1 MVEWFALYSGVGAVA
16 GLPLGLLVQSPRRP
30 IIGLALGT
38 AVAVSPL
45 LTSSDKPE
53 EKGKEATAV
62 GAVTAP
68 TATEQYLLW
77 FIRNASGSYLWN
89 NTYFGLLWFSS
100 FPLVFGSGAALA
112 SYGTKRLV
120 VMQMKAWRR

>member
-1 MVEWFALYSGVGAVA
+1 MAAGGGVLVRMAGAVA
-16 GLPLGLLVQSPRRP
+16 
-30 IIGLALGT
+30 A
-38 AVAVSPL
+38 AMVAVM
-45 LTSSDKPE
+45 
-53 EKGKEATAV
+53 
-62 GAVTAP
+62 VTAP